1 MGLGLEEYSKFL
13 VENGVK
19 TLAVA
24 NSEEAITLRNSG
36 IEVEILM
43 LTPVVLKK
51 ELQILIE
58 NDITITLGSFE
69 EFELAENLAKQNS
82 KKVNAHIKID
92 TGFGRYGFLSTEKEI
107 VLEVFKKCENI
118 NITRYVYTFFKTN
131 R

>member
-13 VENGVK
+13 VENGIK

-24 NSEEAITLRNSG
+24 NFEEAITLRNIG
-36 IEVEILM
+36 IESEILM
-43 LTPVVLKK
+43 LTPIALKK
-51 ELQILIE
+51 ELQLLIE

-69 EFELAENLAKQNS
+69 EFELAENLAKENN
-82 KKVNAHIKID
+82 KRINAHIKID

-107 VLEVFKKCENI
+107 VLEVVKKCENI
-118 NITRYVYTFFKTN
+118 NITRNVYAFFQTY